1 MNVETAM
8 AHRSN
13 PFHNAQ
19 QQLWQA
25 VERLGLEPTVYEVLK
40 EPERVLVVS
49 IPVRMDDGTLR
60 TFIGYR
66 SQHTMAT
73 GPAKGGIRFHPD
85 VTLDEVKALSMWMT
99 FKCAVMQLPFGGG
112 KGAVVCNPKHLSRG
126 ELERLSRGYIRAI
139 APFIGPERDIPAPDV
154 YTDAQ
159 VMAWMMDEYCRLTSC
174 DAPGVIT
181 GKPLVIGGSVGRT
194 EATARGCVIAA
205 RELARC
211 QGWELDGATA
221 VIQGFGNAGSI
232 GARLLNEM
240 GVRIIAVSDSSGTAY
255 DPDGMDP
262 VELLAHKQRTG
273 SVRGFPGSREIPP
286 DELLTLPCDI
296 LVPAAMENQI
306 TADNA
311 HQIQA
316 RLIVEAANGPTTPE
330 ADEILFERGITVIPD
345 ILASAG
351 GVTVSYFEWVQNLN
365 RWYWGEEKVN
375 RRLERA
381 MVRACQ
387 RVFRLGQE
395 HRVNL
400 REAAYMAALERVAAA
415 LRARGC
421 L

>member
-181 GKPLVIGGSVGRT
+181 GKPLVIGGAGGRT
-194 EATARGCVIAA
+194 
-205 RELARC
+205 
-211 QGWELDGATA
+211 
-221 VIQGFGNAGSI
+221 
-232 GARLLNEM
+232 
-240 GVRIIAVSDSSGTAY
+240 
-255 DPDGMDP
+255 
-262 VELLAHKQRTG
+262 
-273 SVRGFPGSREIPP
+273 
-286 DELLTLPCDI
+286 
-296 LVPAAMENQI
+296 
-306 TADNA
+306 
-311 HQIQA
+311 
-316 RLIVEAANGPTTPE
+316 
-330 ADEILFERGITVIPD
+330 
-345 ILASAG
+345 
-351 GVTVSYFEWVQNLN
+351 
-365 RWYWGEEKVN
+365 
-375 RRLERA
+375 
-381 MVRACQ
+381 
-387 RVFRLGQE
+387 
-395 HRVNL
+395 
-400 REAAYMAALERVAAA
+400 
-415 LRARGC
+415 
-421 L
+421 

>member
-1 MNVETAM
+1 VNVETAT
-8 AHRSN
+8 AQLTN
-13 PFHNAQ
+13 PFHSAQ
-19 QQLWQA
+19 RQLLHA
-25 VERLGLEPTVYEVLK
+25 VEQLGLDRAVYEVLK
-40 EPERVLVVS
+40 EPERVITVS
-49 IPVRMDDGTLR
+49 IPVRMDDGSLR

-99 FKCAVMQLPFGGG
+99 FKCAVVQLPFGGG
-112 KGAVVCNPKHLSRG
+112 KGGVVCNPKTMSKG
-126 ELERLSRGYIRAI
+126 ELERLSRGYVRAI

-159 VMAWMMDEYCRLTSC
+159 VMAWMMDEYSRLTGNDS
-174 DAPGVIT
+174 PGVIT

-194 EATARGCVIAA
+194 EATAFGCVIAA
-205 RELARC
+205 REAARD
-211 QGWELDGATA
+211 QGWDLEGATV
-221 VIQGFGNAGSI
+221 VIQGYGNAGSI
-232 GARLLNEM
+232 SARLLHEL
-240 GVRIIAVSDSSGTAY
+240 GAKVIAVSDSSGTAY
-255 DPDGMDP
+255 DPRGLDP
-262 VELLAHKQRTG
+262 VALLAHKRRTG
-273 SVRGFPGSREIPP
+273 SVRGFPGSQEVPA
-286 DELLTLPCDI
+286 EQFLTLPCDVLI
-296 LVPAAMENQI
+296 PAAMENQI
-306 TADNA
+306 TAENA
-311 HQIQA
+311 PKIRA

-330 ADEILFERGITVIPD
+330 ADPILFKRGVTVVPD

-365 RWYWGEEKVN
+365 RWYWGEEKVS

-387 RVFRLGQE
+387 RVLELGKE

-415 LRARGC
+415 LKARGWI
-421 L
+421 

>member
-1 MNVETAM
+1 
-8 AHRSN
+8 
-13 PFHNAQ
+13 
-19 QQLWQA
+19 
-25 VERLGLEPTVYEVLK
+25 
-40 EPERVLVVS
+40 
-49 IPVRMDDGTLR
+49 
-60 TFIGYR
+60 
-66 SQHTMAT
+66 
-73 GPAKGGIRFHPD
+73 
-85 VTLDEVKALSMWMT
+85 
-99 FKCAVMQLPFGGG
+99 
-112 KGAVVCNPKHLSRG
+112 
-126 ELERLSRGYIRAI
+126 
-139 APFIGPERDIPAPDV
+139 
-154 YTDAQ
+154 
-159 VMAWMMDEYCRLTSC
+159 
-174 DAPGVIT
+174 
-181 GKPLVIGGSVGRT
+181 
-194 EATARGCVIAA
+194 
-205 RELARC
+205 
-211 QGWELDGATA
+211 
-221 VIQGFGNAGSI
+221 
-232 GARLLNEM
+232 
-240 GVRIIAVSDSSGTAY
+240 IIAVSDSSGTAY